1 MQITYHGHS
10 CFELVNEKNIL
21 IDPFLS
27 GNPLYNGADV
37 EPDIIAVTHG
47 HSDHLGDT
55 ADIASRTG
63 ATVVC
68 NHEIAKYLQSEGI
81 MAEIMNIGGVFEIDD
96 VTFAMTEARHSSS
109 INNIHAGGSAAGF
122 VISENSIDGNSNNND
137 SSIIY
142 HAGDTG
148 LFTDMELIAD
158 LHTPEICMLPIG
170 GRYTMNPEDAA
181 IAASWIGADIVIPMH
196 YNTFD
201 SIKQDPMEFVELVG
215 NLCDS
220 EVIIMKPSETIE
232 I

>member
-27 GNPLYNGADV
+27 GNPSYSGADV
-37 EPDIIAVTHG
+37 KPDIIAVTHG

-55 ADIASRTG
+55 ADIASRTD

-68 NHEIAKYLQSEGI
+68 NHEIAKYLQSEGV
-81 MAEIMNIGGVFEIDD
+81 MAEGMNIGGALEIDD

-109 INNIHAGGSAAGF
+109 IDDKHAGGTAAGF
-122 VISENSIDGNSNNND
+122 VISENGKDGDSDGSIV
-137 SSIIY
+137 Y

-148 LFTDMELIAD
+148 IFTDMELIAD
-158 LHTPEICMLPIG
+158 LHTPDICMLPIG

-201 SIKQDPMEFVELVG
+201 AIKQDPVEFVEMVE
-215 NLCDS
+215 NLCES
-220 EVIIMKPSETIE
+220 EVIIMKPSETID